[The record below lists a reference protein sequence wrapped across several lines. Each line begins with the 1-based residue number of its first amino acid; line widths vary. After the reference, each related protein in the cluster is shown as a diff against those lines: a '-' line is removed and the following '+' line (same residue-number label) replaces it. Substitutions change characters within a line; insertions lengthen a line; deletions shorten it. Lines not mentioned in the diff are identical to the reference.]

1 MAISGPAVS
10 KSAKSWEE
18 FKKINSEL
26 ENYFE
31 RLTRATV
38 KAVEKIYEDYCE
50 RYSEYLPNGSMTTQ
64 QVQAEFKEMVDGL
77 KGELEKALSKN
88 VNIAFVGRTSGG
100 KSSLINALL
109 RVKRLPVDTLT
120 ATMCTFKV
128 RPTPAKEWSV
138 IEMNRGEDL
147 LNKGNQEEVDKLLS
161 LFTDD
166 DYIEKRK
173 ELNITF
179 ESVIQVNWPRNLC
192 NLPENIILIDTP
204 GIEESDDCDQ
214 VVIDLCKKAD
224 IIVAVMDLTSPS
236 LKITGM
242 VNQMKN
248 QLTLGVFTKW
258 DIALEEKV
266 EKRRQNVRNNY
277 ETKFVD
283 KMERKSKVY
292 FVDGKHIID
301 KGVQETVTEREGTE
315 DFLRFERELAES
327 AKTVKAQKGVAF
339 IEEAEQFASKFT
351 RYLET
356 FGGMIDK
363 TKSHLFV
370 HHQSPI
376 QEKISTLT
384 SERNSL
390 HTLREEVQRLDVL
403 INSYISDGKIDQ
415 LIKEICNTIEGC
427 SSGPEE
433 DEAFFA
439 FLENVS
445 LGIDQFLNDESERV
459 NEKYRKW
466 RDGVSSKHLR
476 KSLSSYATGRL
487 PRTGN
492 YGYNENFDPYSYVT
506 NNTFWAAVAVCGTA
520 LASTALVPTVG
531 VGAATAVAV
540 EGTELA
546 ALGKAVGAAVG
557 AAVGFRAT
565 MTFTKVMEF
574 AGGICPGT
582 VVRRMFGASSDK
594 KRKIKEYIRKVLITF
609 GEKCA
614 GDKGS
619 PRREIDEI
627 SETISEEIKMEEI
640 KLSKIAT
647 EKLNPLKEWSEK
659 LTEYKQSLQK
669 FRRELDQRKHRWTEK
684 DTVPS
689 DDQTEN
695 QSPVQLVEK
704 KL

>member
-50 RYSEYLPNGSMTTQ
+50 RYSKYLPNASMTTQ
-64 QVQAEFKEMVDGL
+64 QVQAELKEMVDGL

-88 VNIAFVGRTSGG
+88 VNIAFLGRTSGG

-120 ATMCTFKV
+120 TTMCTFKV

-161 LFTDD
+161 FFTDD

-236 LKITGM
+236 LKITRM

-248 QLTLGVFTKW
+248 QLTLGVFTKC
-258 DIALEEKV
+258 DIALEGKDG
-266 EKRRQNVRNNY
+266 KTRQNVRANC
-277 ETKFVD
+277 EKKFVD

-301 KGVQETVTEREGTE
+301 KGVQETVAEREGTE

-339 IEEAEQFASKFT
+339 IEEAEQFASKLT

-390 HTLREEVQRLDVL
+390 HTLREEVQGLNVL

-433 DEAFFA
+433 DEAFCA

-492 YGYNENFDPYSYVT
+492 YGCNENSDLYSYLT
-506 NNTFWAAVAVCGTA
+506 SNTFWAV
-520 LASTALVPTVG
+520 LAGAALVPTVG
-531 VGAATAVAV
+531 VGA
-540 EGTELA
+540 
-546 ALGKAVGAAVG
+546 GK
-557 AAVGFRAT
+557 
-565 MTFTKVMEF
+565 
-574 AGGICPGT
+574 
-582 VVRRMFGASSDK
+582 
-594 KRKIKEYIRKVLITF
+594 
-609 GEKCA
+609 
-614 GDKGS
+614 
-619 PRREIDEI
+619 
-627 SETISEEIKMEEI
+627 
-640 KLSKIAT
+640 
-647 EKLNPLKEWSEK
+647 
-659 LTEYKQSLQK
+659 
-669 FRRELDQRKHRWTEK
+669 
-684 DTVPS
+684 
-689 DDQTEN
+689 
-695 QSPVQLVEK
+695 
-704 KL
+704 